1 MEDVRSRNHLPLT
14 GRRLPLKNNSLCAIL
29 LLITDAV
36 VVVTS
41 RRDGNL
47 LLHSRVAGT
56 FPTIDLQCILDT
68 EHTARIIATNTELP
82 VTNLSEVQITLP
94 LCEIVGGEIGRQTIP
109 HSNNISREVDLS
121 ISLHNL
127 QLQLGRSQVGVHAH
141 LRIDNLR
148 VGSTE
153 SRKRSRGDSHSDICR
168 SSAVCSSGSDLVRSI
183 VLSSRLTTD
192 LTTILI
198 KSHSSRKSRIHSPA
212 VGTSRNHLRSVHLEL
227 GIHITS
233 DQWVGNEGRST
244 SSHSCQR
251 VIHHRLINTS
261 VCRRVLQIQNSSFI
275 HLQELHHE
283 QVTTNSQMHS
293 SGIGRTC
300 STATITIDDGFG
312 QRVDVQEGGI
322 IRGHHKVVG
331 SLDHN
336 VDVTIHVGGVV
347 ITETLIQTRPSITLS
362 FIVRISKIEFCFNL
376 TVLSR
381 VLVIVV
387 KSGSSAL
394 GGSSPVATN
403 KTWSR
408 HFSFSTDQKLHSCS
422 NRSHAIRSSNG
433 EHLIRHR
440 SIREGSSDGTS

>member
-14 GRRLPLKNNSLCAIL
+14 GRRLPLKNDSLRTVL

-41 RRDGNL
+41 RRDGNC

-153 SRKRSRGDSHSDICR
+153 SRKRGRGDSHSDICR

-251 VIHHRLINTS
+251 VIHHCLINTS
-261 VCRRVLQIQNSSFI
+261 IGRRVLQIQNSSFI

-283 QVTTNSQMHS
+283 QVTTNSQMH
-293 SGIGRTC
+293 
-300 STATITIDDGFG
+300 
-312 QRVDVQEGGI
+312 
-322 IRGHHKVVG
+322 
-331 SLDHN
+331 
-336 VDVTIHVGGVV
+336 
-347 ITETLIQTRPSITLS
+347 
-362 FIVRISKIEFCFNL
+362 
-376 TVLSR
+376 
-381 VLVIVV
+381 
-387 KSGSSAL
+387 
-394 GGSSPVATN
+394 
-403 KTWSR
+403 
-408 HFSFSTDQKLHSCS
+408 
-422 NRSHAIRSSNG
+422 RSS
-433 EHLIRHR
+433 ICR
-440 SIREGSSDGTS
+440 T